1 MNSIPHP
8 EQQAPK
14 PKPKP
19 KQRRIDYE
27 AKLSA
32 NEDAIMRWSSKLKYA
47 ATKMTKLTSKRRRL
61 LLLRCQQNQVSTSS
75 PFQRKF
81 S

>member
-1 MNSIPHP
+1 MTAANS
-8 EQQAPK
+8 PK
-14 PKPKP
+14 KKPARK
-19 KQRRIDYE
+19 RRIDYE

-32 NEDAIMRWSSKLKYA
+32 NEDAIMRWTSKLKYA
-47 ATKMTKLTSKRRRL
+47 ATKLSKLSSKRRRL
-61 LLLRCQQNQVSTSS
+61 LVAQQEQKNQVSVSS